1 MIFKCPNC
9 GYENKLNSTGKCEA
23 CPNFVIPE
31 MQDFLNLDEYLDG
44 LLSKSSI
51 ELSSRLIHL
60 YFSDLENPKLIQ
72 VKEKFHL
79 EDLIEEAR
87 AKFYVN
93 VDNNKLD
100 QTTKDIINALIK
112 YDSKMSE
119 IIKLFN
125 EKMFYIILNA
135 KKDYWD
141 YDNYLKIIKIYA
153 KNLSLK
159 TGISDIEFFFP
170 IIYCRKYHV
179 YV

>member
-79 EDLIEEAR
+79 
-87 AKFYVN
+87 
-93 VDNNKLD
+93 
-100 QTTKDIINALIK
+100 
-112 YDSKMSE
+112 
-119 IIKLFN
+119 
-125 EKMFYIILNA
+125 
-135 KKDYWD
+135 
-141 YDNYLKIIKIYA
+141 
-153 KNLSLK
+153 
-159 TGISDIEFFFP
+159 
-170 IIYCRKYHV
+170 
-179 YV
+179 